1 MNAAKLYSS
10 YITKERLQRIHNVFS
25 IQFTIK
31 DFNLKRTICFI
42 VEVGH
47 SKHFDF
53 VVEQCLDPIQVL
65 L

>member
-10 YITKERLQRIHNVFS
+10 YITKERLQRIQNVFS
-25 IQFTIK
+25 IQLTIK

-42 VEVGH
+42 VGVGH
-47 SKHFDF
+47 SKQFDF
-53 VVEQCLDPIQVL
+53 VVEQYLDPIQVL